1 MPLIFSFQDLSAS
14 GQSRGQCSAVPP
26 NRAFVRVMVIGLVKV
41 RAEANLSQTKRN
53 RDGDFSTFTVAPGPI
68 LVNRLTAIMR
78 PRVSTPP
85 AGGATVSQSHSL
97 QSTPYIRG
105 SGSNYSHRSQH
116 GQDDYKPYLREDL
129 THQYKTSFNEFL
141 DYILCYGRSLD
152 NANPSQNHDIISDN
166 RFKTLLSKYREP
178 IYQETDRYFPF
189 VELANHVID
198 QLNIDPDLDPNSRIR
213 FCRNDPVT
221 IRGSHA
227 IKKPEVIVVLNKSLE
242 VPERGNVDNL
252 MRHGPLEKQAGF
264 WWTELLAFFEFK
276 RVEIEK
282 SLEQQ
287 DAVTGDD
294 CSSTFLP
301 ILSFTKH
308 L

>member
-1 MPLIFSFQDLSAS
+1 MP
-14 GQSRGQCSAVPP
+14 
-26 NRAFVRVMVIGLVKV
+26 
-41 RAEANLSQTKRN
+41 
-53 RDGDFSTFTVAPGPI
+53 
-68 LVNRLTAIMR
+68 

-152 NANPSQNHDIISDN
+152 NAIPSQNHDIISDN

-178 IYQETDRYFPF
+178 TYLETDRYSPF
-189 VELANHVID
+189 IELANHVID
-198 QLNIDPDLDPNSRIR
+198 QLNINPNLDSHSKIQ
-213 FCRNDPVT
+213 FCRNDPVP

-227 IKKPEVIVVLNKSLE
+227 SRKPDVVVVLNKSLE
-242 VPERGNVDNL
+242 VPRRGNVDIL
-252 MRHGPLEKQAGF
+252 KGHGLKEVPF

-276 RVEIEK
+276 RVEK

-308 L
+308 LW

>member
-1 MPLIFSFQDLSAS
+1 MP
-14 GQSRGQCSAVPP
+14 
-26 NRAFVRVMVIGLVKV
+26 
-41 RAEANLSQTKRN
+41 
-53 RDGDFSTFTVAPGPI
+53 
-68 LVNRLTAIMR
+68 

-152 NANPSQNHDIISDN
+152 NAIPSQNHDIISDN

-276 RVEIEK
+276 RVEK
-282 SLEQQ
+282 SLGQQ
-287 DAVTGDD
+287 DVVTTDD
-294 CSSTFLP
+294 CSSTFLRVP
-301 ILSFTKH
+301 ILLLLSTYGSSHGGSVGVELSCRNIDFPVYISHTTRRTHSPYNDPPLRFAHINPFGFGVKAER
-308 L
+308 